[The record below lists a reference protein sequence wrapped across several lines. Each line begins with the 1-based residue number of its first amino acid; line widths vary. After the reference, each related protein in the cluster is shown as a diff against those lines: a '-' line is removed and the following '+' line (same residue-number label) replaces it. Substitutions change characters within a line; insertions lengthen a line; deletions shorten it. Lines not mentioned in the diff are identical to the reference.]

1 MYSLKAIDNYI
12 FNKEGDVVL
21 RLTNNTIFAG
31 MHTRLANQY
40 SYFEIWCLQ
49 SQHCTIE
56 ISSRSFNL
64 YQGDILVFSQN
75 DDKEVITSDSNAMFL
90 VLQID
95 AVTFN
100 AFMPYSSLLDA
111 YSFFTSHS
119 EYFNN
124 RIAASNPVAQTIRNQ
139 MSNISEDFATKKQGY
154 EISVL
159 KACLDIIL
167 IIAGNTNYCDIKI
180 ERKNT
185 DNNIK
190 VHKSLKKAFDY
201 IDSHLTEELTLE
213 KISTVAELSP
223 NYLSNIFREH
233 TGIRLWDYI
242 SEKRIRLATQMLV
255 ENPTDS
261 VISVALKCGFNNCPN
276 FNRAFKKYTGQTP
289 KKYKTSILRQEE
301 IL

>member
-21 RLTNNTIFAG
+21 RLTSNTIFAG
-31 MHTRLANQY
+31 MHTRFANQY

-49 SQHCTIE
+49 SQRCTIE

-64 YQGDILVFSQN
+64 YQGDILIFSQN
-75 DDKEVITSDSNAMFL
+75 DDKEIITSDSNAMFL

-95 AVTFN
+95 ADTFN

-119 EYFNN
+119 EHFNN
-124 RIAASNPVAQTIRNQ
+124 RIVASNPVTQAIRNQ
-139 MSNISEDFATKKQGY
+139 ITNIREDFAAKKQGY

-167 IIAGNTNYCDIKI
+167 IIAGNTNYCDIKF
-180 ERKNT
+180 EKKSN
-185 DNNIK
+185 DSNIK

-201 IDSHLTEELTLE
+201 IDSHLTDELTLE

-223 NYLSNIFREH
+223 NYLSNIFKEH

-242 SEKRIRLATQMLV
+242 SEKRIRHATQLLI
-255 ENPTDS
+255 ENPNDS

-276 FNRAFKKYTGQTP
+276 FNRTFKKYTGQTP
-289 KKYKTSILRQEE
+289 KKYKTSILRQGEE
-301 IL
+301 K